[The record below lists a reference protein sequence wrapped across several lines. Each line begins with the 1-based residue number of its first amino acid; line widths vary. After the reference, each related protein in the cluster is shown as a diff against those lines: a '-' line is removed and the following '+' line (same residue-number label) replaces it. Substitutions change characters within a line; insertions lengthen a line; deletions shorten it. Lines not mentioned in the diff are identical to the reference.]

1 MSVPFRYSDF
11 RDAVARARH
20 LFVVSDFDGTLCPL
34 ASSPEMVQMAKRT
47 RLALERLSASPG
59 VVLAILSGRR
69 IEDVQVKAGVPA
81 IYGGNHGLEISGP
94 DIHFLHP
101 EAVSFGQKLKTLA
114 IRIERAITPWPEA
127 WIESK
132 RWTLTVHMRAVAP
145 EQWPTI
151 QRDVTLVVDPE
162 SDTFQLRDAH
172 AAMEVIPVLE
182 WDKGSAIHYLRRQL
196 GLESSLVVCLGDD
209 TTDESMFRALPEGIT
224 IRVGQKEGT
233 NARYYVNNVEE
244 ATDVLE
250 KLVGDY
256 GKASANRATSFAS
269 M

>member
-1 MSVPFRYSDF
+1 MSKLFRYSDI
-11 RDAVARARH
+11 RDAVTRARQ

-34 ASSPEMVQMAKRT
+34 AGSPELVQVAART
-47 RLALERLSASPG
+47 RLALERLSASPD

-69 IEDVQVKAGVPA
+69 IEDVQVKAGIPA

-114 IRIERAITPWPEA
+114 VRIERAITPWPEA

-132 RWTLTVHMRAVAP
+132 RWTLTVHMRNVAP

-151 QRDVTLVVDPE
+151 QRAITLVVDPE
-162 SDTFQLRDAH
+162 SDTFLLRNAH
-172 AAMEVIPVLE
+172 AAMEVVPSIE
-182 WDKGSAIHYLRRQL
+182 WDKGSAIHYLRREL
-196 GLESSLVVCLGDD
+196 GLESALVVCLGDD
-209 TTDESMFRALPEGIT
+209 TTDETMFRALPEGIT
-224 IRVGQKEGT
+224 IRVGKKEGT
-233 NARYYVNNVEE
+233 DARYFVNDVEE
-244 ATDVLE
+244 ATAVLE
-250 KLVGDY
+250 KLAGDY